1 MTMKAF
7 KYRIFPTAEQKE
19 EILLNIN
26 CSKFVFNFSL
36 ATQKRKEEMWYIVE
50 QMVQQGYFEENNWK
64 DKCFNVVESKN
75 ALKELKKNHHWLK
88 KADSIALQAAV
99 ENLGK
104 AYDKYYKYIGG
115 KPKFKSKKN
124 DIRSYTT
131 KMTHGNIKLN
141 KDTIVLPKIGKVKIN
156 LHRPVE
162 GTIKRVIIS
171 ETPTGKYFASIC
183 CDVEIK
189 PLEKVDKKVGV
200 DVGLKEFAIC
210 SNGHRVAN
218 PKYLRKAEKRLKK
231 LQKDLSRKQ
240 KGSNNGNKVRLKIAK
255 LYEKITNQKKDFL
268 HKLSTKLI
276 RENQSIAIEDLRIK
290 NMMKNHNL
298 AKAISEASW
307 YEFRTMLEY
316 KAKWYG
322 RNIVVAPANYAS
334 SQLCSVCGYKNSD
347 VKNLALR
354 NWTCPNC
361 GANHDRDINAAK
373 NLEKL
378 IV

>member
-1 MTMKAF
+1 MLKAF

-26 CSKFVFNFSL
+26 CSKFVFNFFL
-36 ATQKRKEEMWYIVE
+36 ATQKRKDEIWYIVE
-50 QMVQQGYFEENNWK
+50 EMVQQGYFEENNWK
-64 DKCFNVVESKN
+64 GKCFNVFESKN
-75 ALKELKKNHHWLK
+75 ALTELKKNHHWLK
-88 KADSIALQAAV
+88 KADSIALQASI
-99 ENLGK
+99 ENLGN
-104 AYDKYYKYIGG
+104 AYNKYYKHIGG

-124 DIRSYTT
+124 EIRSYTT
-131 KMTHGNIKLN
+131 KMTHGSIKLN

-162 GTIKRVIIS
+162 GVIKRVTIS

-183 CDVEIK
+183 CDVDIK
-189 PLEKVDKKVGV
+189 SLEKTDKKVGI

-210 SNGHRVAN
+210 SDGYKVAN
-218 PKYLRKAEKRLKK
+218 PKHLRKSEKRLKK

-240 KGSNNGNKVRLKIAK
+240 KGSNNRNKARLKVAK
-255 LYEKITNQKKDFL
+255 LYEKITNQRKDFL

-298 AKAISEASW
+298 AKAISEVSW

-316 KAKWYG
+316 KADWYG